1 MGKTRDSD
9 GLGDARRAE
18 ERDGTRD
25 ADPGEEARGAADGA
39 GTRGRDAPRQRDATR
54 KPDAAQEPD
63 ATRHP
68 DAPQESDGT
77 RVPGR
82 TRKPDT
88 TETPNPQQKPRLRD
102 RRRGRRVLGRRKKR
116 AGDAQPGVSESEQLL
131 FGGPLRYDMGWNRH
145 TDAFLELNLR
155 AMVTRLPEL
164 LGASCRLA
172 WQADPRAARAVLAAE
187 VGRGVAQ
194 AVGLLAMNSVL
205 GRLIAGGAIGD
216 RLRDAVPVLAVMAA
230 VALVGALL
238 RAASTWATGRLEP
251 KVERVATE
259 LYLERAAAVELA
271 AIEDHAFHKL
281 LDTAQYGAGSA
292 RRMISY
298 ATRVVSALIS
308 LVAAASVLTVL
319 HPVLLP
325 LLATMTLPTAWGAL
339 TNARRR
345 YESWHTW
352 VQHARA
358 SRLVSGLLTEPE
370 AAPEIRVH
378 GVGPFLLR
386 HYRTMAETAEAEQA
400 RLARLAARTGVIA
413 SAWTGITTV
422 ATYATLAGLL
432 LAGAMALSVAGTAVI
447 AIRTGSSSL
456 DNLVV
461 AVNSLH
467 EDALFVGDL
476 QRLYV
481 EAAERA
487 IPVGGDALPED
498 PREIRFEHVSFS
510 YPGEPARPA
519 LDDVTLSL
527 PLGRIV
533 ALVGENGS
541 GKTTLVKLLA
551 GLYRPDSGRI
561 LWDGVDAATAD
572 RYQLAERVAMVA
584 QDFKRWPFTA
594 RVNVAIG
601 RSSAPLTEDRMA
613 SALAEAGAEDVVAG
627 LPRGLDTL
635 LARQFSGG
643 HELSGGQWQRLG
655 ISRAAYRRGRIL
667 VVDEPTAALDARAEL
682 EVFEKIRALASTG
695 QTVVLITHRLASV
708 RHADLV
714 HVLDRGRLAES
725 GTPEELLAGGGI
737 YAELYSLQAEQF
749 TAPVPAPEAG

>member
-1 MGKTRDSD
+1 MAKKQDK
-9 GLGDARRAE
+9 GDPE
-18 ERDGTRD
+18 
-25 ADPGEEARGAADGA
+25 
-39 GTRGRDAPRQRDATR
+39 
-54 KPDAAQEPD
+54 
-63 ATRHP
+63 
-68 DAPQESDGT
+68 
-77 RVPGR
+77 
-82 TRKPDT
+82 
-88 TETPNPQQKPRLRD
+88 
-102 RRRGRRVLGRRKKR
+102 
-116 AGDAQPGVSESEQLL
+116 VSESERLL
-131 FGGPLRYDMGWNRH
+131 FGGPLRYDMGWNQYRE
-145 TDAFLELNLR
+145 AFLELNFR
-155 AMVTRLPEL
+155 AMVTRLPAL
-164 LGASCRLA
+164 MGSSFRLA
-172 WQADPRAARAVLAAE
+172 WQADRRAARVVMGAE
-187 VGRGVAQ
+187 VSRGAAQ
-194 AVGLLAMNSVL
+194 AVGLLAVNSVL
-205 GRLIAGGAIGD
+205 GRLIAGGPIAD
-216 RLRDAVPVLAVMAA
+216 RLRDAAPALIAMAA
-230 VALVGALL
+230 VTLVGALL
-238 RAASTWATGRLEP
+238 RAASTYATGRLEP

-298 ATRVVSALIS
+298 ATRVVNAGIS
-308 LVAAASVLTVL
+308 LIAAASVLTVL
-319 HPVLLP
+319 HPALLP
-325 LLATMTLPTAWGAL
+325 LLATMTLPSAWSAL

-345 YESWHTW
+345 YESFHTW

-358 SRLVSGLLTEPE
+358 GHLISGLLTEPE

-386 HYRTMAETAEAEQA
+386 HFRAMSETAEAEQA
-400 RLARLAARTGVIA
+400 RLARLAARTGLIA
-413 SAWTGITTV
+413 AVWTGLATV
-422 ATYATLAGLL
+422 ATYTTLGGLL
-432 LAGAMALSVAGTAVI
+432 LSGTMALSVAGTAVI

-456 DNLVV
+456 DSLVLE
-461 AVNSLH
+461 VNALH
-467 EDALFVGDL
+467 EEALFVGDL
-476 QRLYV
+476 QKLYV

-487 IPVGGDALPED
+487 IPIGGDPLPED
-498 PREIRFEHVSFS
+498 PAEIRFENVTFN
-510 YPGEPARPA
+510 YPGESTRPA
-519 LDDVTLSL
+519 LDDVTLTL

-551 GLYRPDSGRI
+551 GLYTPDRGRI

-572 RYQLAERVAMVA
+572 RHALADRVAMLA

-601 RSSAPLTEDRMA
+601 RSAAPLTEEH
-613 SALAEAGAEDVVAG
+613 LATSLSEAGAEDVVAD

-635 LARQFSGG
+635 LARNFSGG

-655 ISRAAYRRGRIL
+655 IARAAYRRGRIL
-667 VVDEPTAALDARAEL
+667 IVDEPTAALDARAEL

-714 HVLDRGRLAES
+714 HVLDQGRLAES

-737 YAELYSLQAEQF
+737 YAELYRLQAEQF
-749 TAPVPAPEAG
+749 TAPVPVQSVQSVSSVRKGG